1 MGRRIR
7 MNDGTVWEDCE
18 CGYAQGFLWLFL
30 HGIGI
35 REAEPVVRNPEATK
49 KIVFEYG
56 EMRDEYDGY
65 TEVKVILEEADGCS
79 VCLSRP

>member
-7 MNDGTVWEDCE
+7 MNDGTVWEGSE

-35 REAEPVVRNPEATK
+35 REAGPVVLDPEATE

-56 EMRDEYDGY
+56 EMQDEYNGY
-65 TEVKVILEEADGCS
+65 TCVKVIRDDDDGCS
-79 VCLSRP
+79 VCLTRE

>member
-1 MGRRIR
+1 MGRRLR
-7 MNDGTVWEDCE
+7 MNDGTVWEGSE

-35 REAEPVVRNPEATK
+35 PEAEPVVRNPEATG
-49 KIVFEYG
+49 KIIFEYG

-65 TEVKVILEEADGCS
+65 TEVKRILEEADGCS
-79 VCLSRP
+79 VCLGRP